1 MGFLSPGNG
10 GTEGG
15 VKTIEEGERLLCAIS
30 AKDINLYQFGVRNA
44 EKQKCIDKN
53 KPAKFNSDGHSE
65 TWLHTLIAEALP
77 SITMQRYEQKVIFPN
92 ELQEESL

>member
-1 MGFLSPGNG
+1 MQRSKNVL
-10 GTEGG
+10 
-15 VKTIEEGERLLCAIS
+15 K
-30 AKDINLYQFGVRNA
+30 
-44 EKQKCIDKN
+44 KN
-53 KPAKFNSDGHSE
+53 KPANFDSDGHSE